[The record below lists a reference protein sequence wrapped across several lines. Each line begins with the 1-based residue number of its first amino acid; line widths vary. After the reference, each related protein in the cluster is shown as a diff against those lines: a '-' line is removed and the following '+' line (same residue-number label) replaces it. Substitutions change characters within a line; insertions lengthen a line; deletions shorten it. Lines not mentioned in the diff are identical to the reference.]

1 MTLPRLTHAA
11 FLSPLFTKPDTTLGS
26 DFSRLVD
33 PLRFYSRI
41 TGRVIHIPR
50 GFPTDFASFRI
61 GDLQLRGKT
70 DRPAVVHD
78 WIYANGNHRKWL
90 ADLIF
95 YEACRSEG
103 MGRFRA
109 GLRCAAVLFAPAAHK
124 AWKAHRRGITPG
136 ARFVKALTNGGGCG
150 ETENHP

>member
-11 FLSPLFTKPDTTLGS
+11 FLTQLFTKPGEGG
-26 DFSRLVD
+26 FVHLVD
-33 PLRFYSRI
+33 PLRYYSRI
-41 TGRVIHIPR
+41 TGRVIHVPR
-50 GFPTDFASFRI
+50 NFPTDFASFRI

-78 WIYANGNHRKWL
+78 WLYASGTHRKWL
-90 ADLIF
+90 CDLLF

-109 GLRCAAVLFAPAAHK
+109 GIRCAAVLFAPTAHR
-124 AWKAHRRGITPG
+124 AWKAHRRGTTPG
-136 ARFVKALTNGGGCG
+136 ARFVRALTGGGDFT
-150 ETENHP
+150 ETEDRQ

>member
-1 MTLPRLTHAA
+1 MTLTRPTHAA
-11 FLSPLFTKPDTTLGS
+11 FLSPLFTKPDTALGA

-61 GDLQLRGKT
+61 GDLQLKGKT

-90 ADLIF
+90 SDLIF

-103 MGRFRA
+103 MGRLRA
-109 GLRCAAVLFAPAAHK
+109 GLRCAAVLFAPAAHR

-136 ARFVKALTNGGGCG
+136 ARFVKALTNGGGFS